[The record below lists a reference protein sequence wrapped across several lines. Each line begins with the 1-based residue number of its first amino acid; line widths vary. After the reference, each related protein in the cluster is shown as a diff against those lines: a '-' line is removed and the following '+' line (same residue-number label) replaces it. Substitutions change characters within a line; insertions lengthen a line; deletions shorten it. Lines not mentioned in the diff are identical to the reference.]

1 MFIPLFFKFSS
12 VKINKKMLKKIA
24 FIACTFLYGLAV
36 NAQTDIMDELEKNQA
51 PSTDYASATFKTT
64 RIVSGH
70 SVETVAAKHLDF
82 RISHR
87 FGAINSG
94 FNEFFGLD
102 QSQIRFGLEYGLT
115 DKLTIGLGRNSYQ
128 KTYDYYAKYKLLRQ
142 STGEKTMPVTV
153 SLFGAAYTNTMDTQE
168 GARFFNNLE
177 RQTYCGQLMI
187 ARKFGERVSLQLTPS
202 VLHRNKTEIEN
213 DANTLYSLGMGGRF
227 KLSKRTSLN
236 VEYFYTPVTL
246 DGTTRLRDA
255 KYTNALSIGFDIET
269 GGHVFQLHCTN
280 SKGMSEKYLIAQT
293 TGQWMNGDIFYGF
306 NISRVFSFDK
316 SAKTTHK

>member
-1 MFIPLFFKFSS
+1 
-12 VKINKKMLKKIA
+12 MLKKIVC
-24 FIACTFLYGLAV
+24 IACTFMYIISV
-36 NAQTDIMDELEKNQA
+36 NGQTDLMAELEKNQA

-70 SVETVAAKHLDF
+70 SVETVAVKHLDF

-115 DKLTIGLGRNSYQ
+115 NKLTIGLGRNSYQ

-142 STGEKTMPVTV
+142 STGEKTIPITV
-153 SLFGAAYTNTMDTQE
+153 SLLGAAYTNTMDTQE
-168 GARFFNNLE
+168 GARFYNNLE
-177 RQTYCGQLMI
+177 RQTYCSQLMI
-187 ARKFGERVSLQLTPS
+187 ARKFGERVSLQITPS
-202 VLHRNKTEIEN
+202 ILHRNKTETTD

-227 KLSKRTSLN
+227 KISKRTSLN
-236 VEYFYTPVTL
+236 VEYFYTPTTI
-246 DGTTRLRDA
+246 DGKTILRSSQ
-255 KYTNALSIGFDIET
+255 YTNALSIGFDIET

-280 SKGMSEKYLIAQT
+280 SKGMSEKYLIGQT

-306 NISRVFSFDK
+306 NISRVFSFEK
-316 SAKTTHK
+316 ATK

>member
-1 MFIPLFFKFSS
+1 
-12 VKINKKMLKKIA
+12 
-24 FIACTFLYGLAV
+24 
-36 NAQTDIMDELEKNQA
+36 
-51 PSTDYASATFKTT
+51 
-64 RIVSGH
+64 
-70 SVETVAAKHLDF
+70 
-82 RISHR
+82 
-87 FGAINSG
+87 
-94 FNEFFGLD
+94 
-102 QSQIRFGLEYGLT
+102 
-115 DKLTIGLGRNSYQ
+115 
-128 KTYDYYAKYKLLRQ
+128 
-142 STGEKTMPVTV
+142 
-153 SLFGAAYTNTMDTQE
+153 
-168 GARFFNNLE
+168 
-177 RQTYCGQLMI
+177 
-187 ARKFGERVSLQLTPS
+187 
-202 VLHRNKTEIEN
+202 LHRNKTEIEN

>member
-1 MFIPLFFKFSS
+1 MIKNIAVFALLTLIGFS
-12 VKINKKMLKKIA
+12 
-24 FIACTFLYGLAV
+24 V
-36 NAQTDIMDELEKNQA
+36 NAQDDLLDELEKNQV
-51 PSTDYASATFKTT
+51 PTTDYTTATFKTT

-94 FNEFFGLD
+94 FEELFGLD

-115 DKLTIGLGRNSYQ
+115 DQLTIGIGRNSYQ
-128 KTYDYYAKYKLLRQ
+128 KTYDYYAKYKILRQ
-142 STGEKTMPVTV
+142 STGEKSMPITV
-153 SLFGAAYTNTMDTQE
+153 ALFGAAYTNTMPTQPD
-168 GARFFNNLE
+168 AKFYTNLE
-177 RQTYCGQLMI
+177 RQTYCGQILI

-202 VLHRNKTEIEN
+202 ILHRNKTESVD

-227 KLSKRTSLN
+227 KLTKRTSLN
-236 VEYFYTPVTL
+236 VEYFYTPSTL
-246 DGTTRLRDA
+246 GEKTLRSSQ
-255 KYTNALSIGFDIET
+255 YTNALSIGFDIET

-280 SKGMSEKYLIAQT
+280 SKGMSEKYLIGQT
-293 TGQWMNGDIFYGF
+293 TGQWTSGDIFYGF

-316 SAKTTHK
+316 SDKNNHK